1 MLYAVIKYRSKQ
13 QGYTVK
19 GGKLPLEMLES
30 LAKLMLQT
38 PVRYEQAKE
47 REREYNIKKA
57 NEFGL
62 SMEQYLKQRCH
73 CKLRHMVEDCVFSQK
88 DDIILFS
95 DCWNAFQ
102 IQPDISL
109 RRSRAAQGYGH
120 DHEFF
125 ELFYVLKG
133 YCYHYIN
140 GQETILHEGSICLL
154 NLQTVH
160 ERVIPDA
167 DTILLTMCIKKSV
180 FSVSFLNMLRTI
192 PVFWNFFNSS
202 VNKIDHPAECI
213 HLQDTPNREL
223 EIILYQMLRTYLLE
237 DEISHSVV
245 KCYLIPLLTEMA
257 RIHKFD
263 KLHPGLAIE
272 QKNPSLEAVLETIRN
287 TSGMITLQELADQYH
302 FSLNYL
308 SRLIRE
314 STGKTFKELSS
325 YYWIEHTKSLLLCTS
340 LGIDDIS
347 NLMGFSSRANF
358 ERRFKAL
365 LMVSPAQFRQ
375 NNQIQVS

>member
-1 MLYAVIKYRSKQ
+1 MTQEMIKY
-13 QGYTVK
+13 
-19 GGKLPLEMLES
+19 KLTQSFVLKRRIIHLEMLES

-38 PVRYEQAKE
+38 PIRYEQAKK
-47 REREYNIKKA
+47 RELEYDTRKA
-57 NEFGL
+57 METGL
-62 SMEQYLKQRCH
+62 SLKQYYQEKRQN
-73 CKLRHMVEDCVFSQK
+73 KIRHMVEDCVFEKK
-88 DDIILFS
+88 DDIVLFA
-95 DCWNAFQ
+95 DCWDAFQ
-102 IQPDISL
+102 IHPDIPL
-109 RRSRAAQGYGH
+109 RRSQASSGYGH

-154 NLQTVH
+154 NLQAVH
-160 ERVIPDA
+160 ERILPNA
-167 DTILLTMCIKKSV
+167 DSILLTMCIRKSV
-180 FSVSFLNMLRTI
+180 FSISFLNMLRAI
-192 PVFWNFFNSS
+192 PVFWNFFNAS
-202 VNKIDHPAECI
+202 VNKSNHPAEYI

-257 RIHKFD
+257 RIHKFEE
-263 KLHPGLAIE
+263 LYPGPAIE
-272 QKNPSLEAVLETIRN
+272 LKNSSLEPVLETIRK
-287 TSGMITLQELADQYH
+287 TSGMITLQELAEQYH

-308 SRLIRE
+308 SRLIKE
-314 STGKTFKELSS
+314 STGKTFKELAS

-340 LGIDDIS
+340 MGIDDIS

-358 ERRFKAL
+358 ERRFKSL

-375 NNQIQVS
+375 NNQIQIS

>member
-1 MLYAVIKYRSKQ
+1 M
-13 QGYTVK
+13 
-19 GGKLPLEMLES
+19 EMLES

-57 NEFGL
+57 KESGL
-62 SMEQYLKQRCH
+62 SLEQYLQKKCQG
-73 CKLRHMVEDCVFSQK
+73 KLRHMVEDCVFSPK

-102 IQPDISL
+102 IQPDVSL
-109 RRSRAAQGYGH
+109 RRSRAANGYGH

-133 YCYHYIN
+133 HCYHYIN

-154 NLQTVH
+154 NLQTIH

-167 DTILLTMCIKKSV
+167 DTILLTMCIKSSV

-202 VNKIDHPAECI
+202 VNKPDHPAEYI
-213 HLQDTPNREL
+213 HLQDIPNREL
-223 EIILYQMLRTYLLE
+223 EIILYQMLRTYFLE

-257 RIHKFD
+257 RIHKFE
-263 KLHPGLAIE
+263 KLYPGPAIE
-272 QKNPSLEAVLETIRN
+272 LKNSSLEPVLETIRK
-287 TSGMITLQELADQYH
+287 TSGMITLQELAEQYH

-308 SRLIRE
+308 SRLIKE
-314 STGKTFKELSS
+314 STGKTFKELAS
-325 YYWIEHTKSLLLCTS
+325 YYWLEHTKSLLLCTS
-340 LGIDDIS
+340 MGIDDIS

-375 NNQIQVS
+375 NNQIQIS

>member
-1 MLYAVIKYRSKQ
+1 MTQEMIKY
-13 QGYTVK
+13 
-19 GGKLPLEMLES
+19 KLTQTIVLKRRIIHLEMLES

-38 PVRYEQAKE
+38 PIRYEQAKK
-47 REREYNIKKA
+47 RELEYDTRKA
-57 NEFGL
+57 IENGL
-62 SMEQYLKQRCH
+62 SLEQYYQEKRQN
-73 CKLRHMVEDCVFSQK
+73 KIRHMVEDCVFEKK
-88 DDIILFS
+88 DDIVLFA
-95 DCWNAFQ
+95 DCWDAFQ
-102 IQPDISL
+102 IHPDVPS
-109 RRSRAAQGYGH
+109 RRSQASSGYGH
-120 DHEFF
+120 NHEFF

-154 NLQTVH
+154 NLQAIH
-160 ERVIPDA
+160 ERILPDA
-167 DTILLTMCIKKSV
+167 NSILLTMCIRKSV
-180 FSVSFLNMLRTI
+180 FSISFLNMLRTI
-192 PVFWNFFNSS
+192 PVFWNFFNAS
-202 VNKIDHPAECI
+202 VNKADHPARYI

-257 RIHKFD
+257 RIHKFEE
-263 KLHPGLAIE
+263 LYPRLSIE
-272 QKNPSLEAVLETIRN
+272 SKNPALEAVLETIRS

-314 STGKTFKELSS
+314 TTGKTFKQLSS
-325 YYWIEHTKSLLLCTS
+325 YYWIEHAKSLLLCTS
-340 LGIDDIS
+340 LGIEDIA

-358 ERRFKAL
+358 ERRFKSL
-365 LMVSPAQFRQ
+365 LMISPAQFRQ
-375 NNQIQVS
+375 SNQIQIS